1 MNTFVARENIRRFR
15 DRLWSETDGS
25 KRARLR
31 DLLLAEEDKLGA
43 DLATLAYLERNI
55 ADARRRIELQRSI
68 LDGTKDGDQRAL
80 ERAILENM
88 IESEKLFRE
97 IRDESSA
104 SSTEIAYSAAVSIPR
119 RCPTPQVNSRENR
132 AETLNQRRGVSG
144 APEEI

>member
-1 MNTFVARENIRRFR
+1 MEV
-15 DRLWSETDGS
+15 
-25 KRARLR
+25 RARLR

-88 IESEKLFRE
+88 IKSEKLFRE
-97 IRDESSA
+97 IRDR
-104 SSTEIAYSAAVSIPR
+104 ILCKLDR
-119 RCPTPQVNSRENR
+119 NR
-132 AETLNQRRGVSG
+132 L
-144 APEEI
+144 

>member
-68 LDGTKDGDQRAL
+68 FDGTKDGDQRAL

-88 IESEKLFRE
+88 IKSEKLFRE
-97 IRDESSA
+97 ICDRILCKLD
-104 SSTEIAYSAAVSIPR
+104 R
-119 RCPTPQVNSRENR
+119 NR
-132 AETLNQRRGVSG
+132 S
-144 APEEI
+144 